1 MTENIGG
8 SFSIDAEQGFLVLED
23 EEGNQARFF
32 IEDDLDLKGKR
43 YLILCHEEE
52 QDTGEYIALRVGE
65 DDEGDTY
72 LTTVEDETEL
82 NRIQEALD
90 EFDLEDE
97 DEE

>member
-1 MTENIGG
+1 MTENNGG

-23 EEGNQARFF
+23 EEGNKARFF
-32 IEDDLDLKGKR
+32 IEDDLDLDGKR

-52 QDTGEYIALRVGE
+52 QDMDEYIALLVGE
-65 DDEGDTY
+65 DEDGDTY

-90 EFDLEDE
+90 QFDLEDS
-97 DEE
+97 EE